1 MQCLVGQWQKRGWLT
16 DWAATIDLATARKIL
31 GPDAIIGV
39 TVSNIQELHQAATGG
54 ADYLGIGTVFATA
67 T

>member
-1 MQCLVGQWQKRGWLT
+1 MGDYCNLGQCLREIN
-16 DWAATIDLATARKIL
+16 IDLTTARKIL
-31 GPDAIIGV
+31 GEDKIIGV
-39 TVSNIQELHQAATGG
+39 TASNIEEVHDAAING